1 MFHTQPASG
10 VWSGGRSHGAVS
22 PALLSALLLAAQ
34 VRHVARQ
41 SARIAQTYPFGGRD
55 PMTAMKGLAALLMQ
69 RPPKKKKRERGKDEN
84 GLPLWWLFRQPPHEE
99 EEIENEA
106 PALQNVKWWLLE
118 PHDWTEPEPG

>member
-69 RPPKKKKRERGKDEN
+69 RPPKKKKRERGMDEN
-84 GLPLWWLFRQPPHEE
+84 GLPLWWLFRQPREE
-99 EEIENEA
+99 EEDIENEG
-106 PALQNVKWWLLE
+106 PALQRLKWWLLD
-118 PHDWTEPEPG
+118 PYYWPEPELG

>member
-22 PALLSALLLAAQ
+22 PALLSALMVAAQ
-34 VRHVARQ
+34 ARHVARQ
-41 SARIAQTYPFGGRD
+41 SRRLAQAHPFGGRD
-55 PMTAMKGLAALLMQ
+55 PVTAMKGLAALLM
-69 RPPKKKKRERGKDEN
+69 RPPKKKKRERGRDEN

-99 EEIENEA
+99 EESENEA
-106 PALQNVKWWLLE
+106 PALQIVKWWLLE